1 MLDLAVRGISC
12 LLPALL
18 FLLCLTWLDSYKLV
32 RLKDLLAIIALGAVA
47 AGGAL
52 LLNLGLMDVV
62 TSDPR
67 VFSRYIAPVI
77 EETFKTLL
85 VVHMVRSHRIGFLV
99 DAAICG
105 FAIGAGFALAE
116 NIYYLGS
123 LNGAYPIVWLIRGFG
138 TAIIHG
144 GATGICAIL
153 SKLLA
158 ERRAATGLLVF
169 APGWALAVVLHSVF
183 NHFMLSPLVSTLLV
197 LFVLPPVFMVVFDR
211 SEAWLRAWL
220 GVGFD
225 ADARLL
231 EQLEAGQF
239 GETRVGAYLSSL
251 RDRFPGEVLADL
263 LCYVRLDAELSLR
276 AKGELMMREAGFPTT
291 LEPEIE
297 EKLAE
302 MRYLEKS
309 IGPTGRLALLPLLHP
324 GGRSLWQRQ
333 LLRKD

>member
-1 MLDLAVRGISC
+1 MLEFAPRLVAC
-12 LLPALL
+12 LLPAFL

-32 RLKDLLAIIALGAVA
+32 RLKDLLALIGLGALA
-47 AGGAL
+47 AVGAL
-52 LLNLGLMDVV
+52 LLNLGLIDVI
-62 TSDPR
+62 TRDPR
-67 VFSRYIAPVI
+67 LFSRYVAPVI

-85 VVHMVRSHRIGFLV
+85 VVYLVRSQRIGFLV

-123 LNGAYPIVWLIRGFG
+123 IGTAHPVVWLIRGFG

-144 GATGICAIL
+144 GTTGICAIL

-158 ERRAATGLLVF
+158 ERRPATGVLIFL
-169 APGWALAVVLHSVF
+169 PGWAMAVIIHSTF
-183 NHFMLSPLVSTLLV
+183 NHFILSPVLSTLIV
-197 LFVLPPVFMVVFDR
+197 LLILPPLFMVVFDW
-211 SEAWLRAWL
+211 SEAWLRDWL

-231 EQLEAGQF
+231 EQLYSGHF
-239 GETRVGAYLSSL
+239 GETRAGSYLASL
-251 RDRFPGEVLADL
+251 RSRFPGEVLADL
-263 LCYVRLDAELSLR
+263 LCFVRLDAELSLR

-291 LEPEIE
+291 IEPEIE

-302 MRYLEKS
+302 MRYLERS
-309 IGPTGRLALLPLLHP
+309 IGPTGRLALMPLLHQ
-324 GGRSLWQRQ
+324 GGRHLWQRQ
-333 LLRKD
+333 LLRKA